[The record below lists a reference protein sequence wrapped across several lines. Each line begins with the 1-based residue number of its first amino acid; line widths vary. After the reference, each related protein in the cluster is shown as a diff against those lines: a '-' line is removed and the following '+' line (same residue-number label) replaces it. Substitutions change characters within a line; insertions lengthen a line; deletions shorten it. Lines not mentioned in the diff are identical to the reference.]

1 MLTLFSLF
9 VRWLDYVGWFRGC
22 LFCVLVLGFG
32 LIGGVG
38 VCWLVCDFVVLP
50 LTAFV
55 TVVDFAVGWFLLG
68 WCYSGFF

>member
-32 LIGGVG
+32 LIGGVS
-38 VCWLVCDFVVLP
+38 VCCD
-50 LTAFV
+50 
-55 TVVDFAVGWFLLG
+55 VGL
-68 WCYSGFF
+68 

>member
-9 VRWLDYVGWFRGC
+9 VRWLDYVGWFRDC

-32 LIGGVG
+32 LIGGWVF
-38 VCWLVCDFVVLP
+38 VVTLVCDFVVLP

-55 TVVDFAVGWFLLG
+55 TVVDFAAG
-68 WCYSGFF
+68 